1 MEVVQVYNLVN
12 AATGATLGES
22 AVLNEDLTN
31 LVDMGE
37 AVINQ
42 KAIENFTRT
51 LVDHIGK
58 VIFVNRKYA
67 GGAPKVLMDGWEY
80 GSILEKI
87 ASEMPEAVENEDWE
101 LQDGQSYDPNV
112 FHKPNVEAKFFN
124 KRVTFE
130 IDRSFTE
137 QQVKSAFSSATQ
149 MNAFLSMLQNE
160 VEKSLTVKTD
170 ALIMRTI
177 NNMIGQ
183 TLNAGGTRVVNLLTL
198 FNTAYAAQLT
208 APLTADAAIQNP
220 DFIRYAT
227 YIMSLYMKR
236 LTRISKLFNIGER
249 ARFTPLDRL
258 HIVMLDEFAS
268 ASTVFLQSDTF
279 HDELVKLPSA
289 DTVPYWQG
297 SGTDYA
303 FSSTSK
309 IDATIEDATEQSG
322 KKSVSQSGIVAVMFD
337 RDTLGVAN
345 LDRRVRTHYNP
356 KAEFFNNFYKFDA
369 GYFNDAN
376 ENCVVFIVA
385 DSQ

>member
-1 MEVVQVYNLVN
+1 MEVKQVYDLVN
-12 AATGATLGES
+12 AATGATLGET

-37 AVINQ
+37 AVINA

-101 LQDGQSYDPNV
+101 LTDGQSYDPNV

-137 QQVKSAFSSATQ
+137 MQVKSAFSSATQ

-183 TLNAGGTRVVNLLTL
+183 TLNAGGTRTVNLLTM
-198 FNTAYAAQLT
+198 FNTAYAAQLD
-208 APLTADAAIQNP
+208 APLTPAQAIQSP

-236 LTRISKLFNIGER
+236 LTKISTLFNIGER
-249 ARFTPLDRL
+249 QRFTPLDRL
-258 HIVMLDEFAS
+258 HVVMLDEFAS
-268 ASTVFLQSDTF
+268 ASKVFLQSDTF
-279 HDELVKLPSA
+279 HEELVSLPTA

-297 SGTDYA
+297 SGTSYA
-303 FSSTSK
+303 FADTSA
-309 IDATIEDATEQSG
+309 INITIEDSSEQSG
-322 KKSVSQSGIVAVMFD
+322 KKAVNQSGILCTMFD

-376 ENCVVFIVA
+376 ENCVVFYVA
-385 DSQ
+385 SV

>member
-1 MEVVQVYNLVN
+1 MVGN
-12 AATGATLGES
+12 
-22 AVLNEDLTN
+22 
-31 LVDMGE
+31 
-37 AVINQ
+37 
-42 KAIENFTRT
+42 
-51 LVDHIGK
+51 
-58 VIFVNRKYA
+58 
-67 GGAPKVLMDGWEY
+67 MDRF
-80 GSILEKI
+80 L
-87 ASEMPEAVENEDWE
+87 
-101 LQDGQSYDPNV
+101 
-112 FHKPNVEAKFFN
+112 EAKFFN

-137 QQVKSAFSSATQ
+137 MQVKSAFSSATQ

-183 TLNAGGTRVVNLLTL
+183 TLNAGGTRTVNLLTM
-198 FNTAYAAQLT
+198 FNTAYAAQLD
-208 APLTADAAIQNP
+208 APLTPAQAIQSP

-236 LTRISKLFNIGER
+236 LTKISTLFNIGER
-249 ARFTPLDRL
+249 QRFTPLDRL
-258 HIVMLDEFAS
+258 HVVMLDEFAS
-268 ASTVFLQSDTF
+268 ASKVFLQSDTF
-279 HDELVKLPSA
+279 HEELVSLPTA

-297 SGTDYA
+297 SGTSYA
-303 FSSTSK
+303 FTDTSA
-309 IDATIEDATEQSG
+309 INITIEDSSEQSG
-322 KKSVSQSGIVAVMFD
+322 KKAVNQSGILCTMFD

-376 ENCVVFIVA
+376 ENCVVFYVA
-385 DSQ
+385 S